1 MPLVSKLFTQPV
13 RDPRLEGCLVEDS
26 KHILQ
31 PAIGDHV
38 KKIQTALNALS
49 TGRGRENFG
58 LKLDGK
64 YGPITAAAVLAYKA
78 APQRRILG
86 PGQTKPDNIVGKRT
100 IKSLDDEMDILE
112 NELPSQSS
120 LISSDVFGAL
130 HDHSRC
136 ARPETDGEIQ
146 VAPDGT
152 MSHFATPMNPLGFGL
167 KINIGG
173 AKEVDYLG
181 FRDTVPD
188 PRLDPDMKG
197 VPVNGRLL
205 TSAIPRNT
213 VSDISFRS
221 APVDRFM
228 RTEIPKL
235 CAQGARLT
243 FVATSEGRPTDLDL
257 ILYFQSIGIIEQS
270 GRLIEKSGQAP
281 NADSFFVIV
290 SVTRIVRPGR

>member
-1 MPLVSKLFTQPV
+1 MPLVSKLFTQPI

-31 PAIGDHV
+31 PAVGDHV

-49 TGRGRENFG
+49 AGPGRENFN

-64 YGPITAAAVLAYKA
+64 YGPKTAAAVQAYKS
-78 APQRRILG
+78 APQRNILG

-100 IKSLDDEMDILE
+100 IKSLDDEMDVLE
-112 NELPSQSS
+112 NESPSQSS
-120 LISSDVFGAL
+120 LISSDVFGAP
-130 HDHSRC
+130 HDHRPC
-136 ARPETDGEIQ
+136 ARPETDGEIEK
-146 VAPDGT
+146 APDGT

-167 KINIGG
+167 KINVGG
-173 AKEVDYLG
+173 AKETDYLG

-205 TSAIPRNT
+205 TSAIRRNS
-213 VSDISFRS
+213 VSDICFRS
-221 APVDRFM
+221 APLDRFM

-235 CAQGARLT
+235 CAPGARLT

-257 ILYFQSIGIIEQS
+257 MSYFQSIGIIQQS

-281 NADSFFVIV
+281 NADRFFVIV
-290 SVTRIVRPGR
+290 SVIRIVVP